1 MAIPE
6 TSSFE
11 LFLYE
16 HLSTE
21 LLSYLL
27 SFIDVDALMI
37 LNGVSTITRA
47 IVHQYCRQE
56 WDIKN
61 FLKSWFP
68 NPRAFV
74 DILHRSGAVVGGSQ
88 PLQFFHRVTYKNTNF
103 DIYTRV
109 GGVMPIARW
118 LIEDCA
124 YHYSFQSSFHGK
136 IDAFLDGLDPSK
148 DDPYMYSPT
157 GPSGKIAAYDFY
169 KCRFGPAGILTTK
182 WIRMWVVDVDPIHH
196 IIHCS
201 PSSTCR
207 L

>member
-74 DILHRSGAVVGGSQ
+74 DILTQIWRRG
-88 PLQFFHRVTYKNTNF
+88 
-103 DIYTRV
+103 
-109 GGVMPIARW
+109 W
-118 LIEDCA
+118 W
-124 YHYSFQSSFHGK
+124 
-136 IDAFLDGLDPSK
+136 
-148 DDPYMYSPT
+148 
-157 GPSGKIAAYDFY
+157 
-169 KCRFGPAGILTTK
+169 LTTTPVFSPRHLQEHQF
-182 WIRMWVVDVDPIHH
+182 WHLHACGWSHANSQMAYRGLRLSLLFPIIFSRKNRRIPRRPWSLQRWPLYVFPNWPIWKDSRVWLLQVSIWSCWHPHH
-196 IIHCS
+196 
-201 PSSTCR
+201 
-207 L
+207 